1 MQTEI
6 GRILRLPESDWIVE
20 AKELQNETLVFLIRQ
35 IRRAD
40 EELYRRLLQELSG
53 RIIRVARRWVRGLD
67 RIAAEDIVLKV
78 EIDMLELVLAEKPS
92 RKTDFLEIAFA
103 QAVERRT
110 IDALRKHNNSPI
122 GHHGEIL
129 TDATDEDGDEIE
141 RTIELAPDHRP
152 GPEAILLQL
161 EDEARRPE
169 LLRKAYDAV
178 KDPRHVEAAILHY
191 GRGWPIT
198 SKDPRKSDLERHF
211 QATPG
216 QIKYWIAAALKAM
229 REAIGVEK

>member
-1 MQTEI
+1 VQTEI
-6 GRILRLPESDWIVE
+6 GRILRLPESDWIAE
-20 AKELQNETLVFLIRQ
+20 AKDLQNETLVFLTRQ

-40 EELYRRLLQELSG
+40 EELYTRLLQELSK
-53 RIIRVARRWVRGLD
+53 RIIRLARRWVRGLD
-67 RIAAEDIVLKV
+67 RITAEDIVLKV
-78 EIDMLELVLAEKPS
+78 EIDILEFVLTEKPS

-110 IDALRKHNNSPI
+110 IDALRKHNNSPM
-122 GHHGEIL
+122 GHRGEIL
-129 TDATDEDGDEIE
+129 TDATDEDGDAIE
-141 RTIELAPDHRP
+141 RAADDRP

-169 LLRKAYDAV
+169 LLRKACDAV

-191 GRGWPIT
+191 GHGWPIT
-198 SKDPRKSDLERHF
+198 SKDPTKSDLERQF